1 MAAGAVYLP
10 PDDILTKVD
19 RASMRVGAGGSD
31 PFLATD
37 VVEWAMGLPSWVKLK
52 DGQGKWPL
60 RQVLA
65 RYVPPSLTDRP
76 KMGFEVPIYDWLR
89 GPLRDWAEDLLS
101 ADRLEQE
108 GYLAPGRCERWRD
121 HLAGRDRTYELWDVL
136 MFEAWLERWG

>member
-1 MAAGAVYLP
+1 MAAGAVTYLP
-10 PDDILTKVD
+10 TTSSPRWIG
-19 RASMRVGAGGSD
+19 RRCASGWRLGS
-31 PFLATD
+31 FLATD

-76 KMGFEVPIYDWLR
+76 KMGFGVPIYDWLR

-101 ADRLEQE
+101 ADRLERE
-108 GYLAPGRCERWRD
+108 GYLRAGPVPERWRD